1 MAGLPKAEGCQL
13 ESIKATGSCNDQN
26 MYTGLFL
33 TPFVFAFAFLSFLQN
48 STELV
53 RNDWVPQ
60 TVKCCTV
67 LKCLD
72 KGFSMCITANSSKIT
87 ESRVQHA
94 VNICRY
100 HWMTTTVALGIEGS
114 LLVYFAFCP
123 PLFGDNA
130 QITSGKHVP
139 TAPKDNFRLHPFC
152 VRSWRAALLK
162 LKVFSL
168 MGVSLSGTPSHHG
181 FQYVSI
187 LKWSMTWMIWGYPRD
202 LIHLDTIHLQ
212 PSRWVPITQAMA
224 AVAQCCPERKRT
236 MRCVVPG
243 EAQEVIEA
251 RKTSFVPG
259 KKSAPGSRREDRA
272 GSEVCHELVACWKLV
287 LDIVLDIVSGLCT
300 RIPLGCGWKMESPM
314 TCNLQVF

>member
-1 MAGLPKAEGCQL
+1 MKLFQSLHFVSKHLAVSSEANEILGMAGLPKAEGCHL
-13 ESIKATGSCNDQN
+13 ESIKAIGSCNDQD

-236 MRCVVPG
+236 MRCG
-243 EAQEVIEA
+243 QEKPK
-251 RKTSFVPG
+251 RSLKRG
-259 KKSAPGSRREDRA
+259 KLPLFLGKRVHLGRAVRTGPALKSVMSWLHVGS
-272 GSEVCHELVACWKLV
+272 
-287 LDIVLDIVSGLCT
+287 
-300 RIPLGCGWKMESPM
+300 
-314 TCNLQVF
+314 